1 MSPSPTRLDVLPG
14 GHSMRDFALAYGQAG
29 YPVLPL
35 RGKAPYIRRGFHN
48 ASTDLN
54 QIRQWWTQW
63 PRAGIGIRTGSCT
76 GLWVLDVDVRDGKE
90 GPAVLEALRFV
101 EGGGPLRATVARSGS
116 GGHHYYF
123 SLPAGRRISTVG
135 DKLGPGLDVRGETGH
150 VVAPP
155 SAHES
160 GTPYRWM
167 EESLLDSPPPVA
179 PGWLLSALSAP
190 SPKAR
195 SRTPSP
201 GRGINIG
208 TTSLSTSGG
217 TVIPL
222 ISLPREEE
230 GESGSGSDLLRWEGQ
245 VDEKG
250 AKNAHGA
257 WGRDQAAVQRVLDH
271 WGVDAAPGE
280 AFRCVL
286 PGHAER
292 NPSASLW
299 PSNETGVWR
308 YHDWHGREGQQW
320 WSLAEVHASRHS
332 GQLVRFGEGFPLGLA
347 SEARWWLR
355 LWHDVGL
362 LPVQP
367 VALPLGLGATD
378 LERKLAQGFGLLLAL
393 RHTCENGPIPFTR
406 RFAVTW
412 CAVSDWH
419 ARKGIESLLRH
430 RVICKDDEHETPEGR
445 KLYLYLPGPQVREL
459 PELQRSTPRKGA
471 GRTGR
476 VT

>member
-1 MSPSPTRLDVLPG
+1 MSPPPPPRSD
-14 GHSMRDFALAYGQAG
+14 RDQLAWAMAYAEARIQI
-29 YPVLPL
+29 LPL
-35 RGKAPYIRRGFHN
+35 KLNKAPYIRGGFHN
-48 ASTDLN
+48 ASTDLD
-54 QIRQWWTQW
+54 QIREWWTRW
-63 PRAGIGIRTGSCT
+63 PDAGIGIRTGSSS
-76 GLWVLDVDVRDGKE
+76 GLWVLDVDVRDDKD

-101 EGGGPLRATVARSGS
+101 EGGGPLRATVVRT
-116 GGHHYYF
+116 GGGGLHYWF
-123 SLPAGRRISTVG
+123 SLPAGQRIFTSTE
-135 DKLGPGLDVRGETGH
+135 KLGPGLDVGGETGH

-167 EESLLDSPPPVA
+167 AESLLDSPPPVA
-179 PGWLLSALSAP
+179 PGWLLSALPTP

-195 SRTPSP
+195 SHTPSR
-201 GRGINIG
+201 GRGI
-208 TTSLSTSGG
+208 SALSTLGG
-217 TVIPL
+217 TDTSP
-222 ISLPREEE
+222 ISLPREGE

-250 AKNAHGA
+250 AENAHGA

-280 AFRCVL
+280 GFRCVL

-308 YHDWHGREGQQW
+308 YHDWHGREGQEW

-367 VALPLGLGATD
+367 VPLPLGLGASD
-378 LERKLAQGFGLLLAL
+378 LERKIAQGFALLLAL
-393 RHTCENGPIPFTR
+393 RHTCENGPTPFTR

-430 RVICKDDEHETPEGR
+430 GAIRKDDEHETSEGR